1 MERLIVLDTETTG
14 LDVDDGHKII
24 EIGCIEII
32 DRNITENSF
41 HYYINPERL
50 VDEKAYEIHGI
61 SNKFLKDKPKFID
74 VIEEFIEYI
83 SDSAL
88 VIHNAPFDLGFLKSE
103 YIRSGYQQE
112 VLYRDREII
121 DTLKIARQKSPGKR
135 NTLDALCSR
144 YSVDNTDRSLHGALL
159 DANLLASVYLRMTQ
173 GQTLIKG
180 LSEVMVNTRQKNSDV
195 IKNRKPKIIY
205 ANDYELDE
213 HRNYFKNN

>member
-74 VIEEFIEYI
+74 VIEKFIEYI

-180 LSEVMVNTRQKNSDV
+180 LSEVTVDTRQKNSDV

-213 HRNYFKNN
+213 HRNYFKK

>member
-61 SNKFLKDKPKFID
+61 SNDFLKDKPKFID
-74 VIEEFIEYI
+74 VIEKFIEYI

-135 NTLDALCSR
+135 NTLDALCLR

-180 LSEVMVNTRQKNSDV
+180 LSEVIVDTRQKNSDV

>member
-74 VIEEFIEYI
+74 VIEKFIEYI

-213 HRNYFKNN
+213 HRNYFKK

>member
-41 HYYINPERL
+41 HYYVNPERL

-61 SNKFLKDKPKFID
+61 SNDFLKDKPKFID
-74 VIEEFIEYI
+74 IIEKFIEYI

-159 DANLLASVYLRMTQ
+159 DAKLLASVYLRMTQ

-180 LSEVMVNTRQKNSDV
+180 LSEVTVNTSQKNSDV

-205 ANDYELDE
+205 ANNYEVDE
-213 HRNYFKNN
+213 HRNYFKK

>member
-74 VIEEFIEYI
+74 VIEKFIEYI

-159 DANLLASVYLRMTQ
+159 DLS
-173 GQTLIKG
+173 LIHI
-180 LSEVMVNTRQKNSDV
+180 SEPTR
-195 IKNRKPKIIY
+195 PY
-205 ANDYELDE
+205 
-213 HRNYFKNN
+213 